1 MLLKKQTI
9 GARKNLLLHPGQLAG
24 THPSVAWVGPSV
36 ILSLHDPLLLR
47 WLFLQETA
55 PLKEPL
61 GNEAE
66 GFGLVSYGLGEAKS
80 S

>member
-1 MLLKKQTI
+1 M
-9 GARKNLLLHPGQLAG
+9 
-24 THPSVAWVGPSV
+24 
-36 ILSLHDPLLLR
+36 ILNLHDPLLLR